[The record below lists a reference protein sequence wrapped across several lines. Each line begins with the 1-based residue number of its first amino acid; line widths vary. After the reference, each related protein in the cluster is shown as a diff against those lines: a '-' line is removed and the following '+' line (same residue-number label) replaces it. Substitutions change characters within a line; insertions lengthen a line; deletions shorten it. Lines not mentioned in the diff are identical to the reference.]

1 MHTILWFLYF
11 WLYLIA
17 VLPLYWYLRRLE
29 KRGERARCDAILH
42 PTVGRWARRLIRAA
56 GAKVTVEGLE
66 KLPSGPAVYVANHQ
80 GYFDIP
86 VVLGYL
92 GNDAKSLVAKKQID
106 RIPLI
111 RRWMRLLHCVFLDR
125 DNPRSAVASL
135 NEAADWVAQGYSM
148 VIFPEGTRSKTGE
161 VAEFKGGAFKIAQK
175 NKVPVV
181 PFVIDGTAELMER
194 NGYWIHGGPV
204 HLRVLDPIDTAGYTK
219 EDWRA
224 LPALCEERVRQALAA
239 LRSEHQA

>member
-29 KRGERARCDAILH
+29 KRGDRERCDPILH
-42 PTVGRWARRLIRAA
+42 RTVGRWARRLIRAA
-56 GAKVTVEGLE
+56 GAKVTVEGLD
-66 KLPSGPAVYVANHQ
+66 KLPAGPAVYVANHQ

-92 GNDAKSLVAKKQID
+92 GDDTKPLVAKKEID

-125 DNPRSAVASL
+125 ENPPQCGRLAERGRRLGGTGLLDGHLPRGHPATRAKRAARAS
-135 NEAADWVAQGYSM
+135 SR
-148 VIFPEGTRSKTGE
+148 P
-161 VAEFKGGAFKIAQK
+161 
-175 NKVPVV
+175 VPS
-181 PFVIDGTAELMER
+181 
-194 NGYWIHGGPV
+194 
-204 HLRVLDPIDTAGYTK
+204 
-219 EDWRA
+219 A
-224 LPALCEERVRQALAA
+224 LPSRRGCPWCRWPSPARGTCLRATACGPRPAISGCASCPPSRPQA
-239 LRSEHQA
+239 

>member
-29 KRGERARCDAILH
+29 KRGKRAKCDAILH
-42 PTVGRWARRLIRAA
+42 RTVGRWARRLIRAA

-66 KLPSGPAVYVANHQ
+66 KLPDGPAVYVANHQ

-92 GNDAKSLVAKKQID
+92 GEDTKPLVAKKEID

-125 DNPRSAVASL
+125 ENPRSAVASL
-135 NEAADWVAQGYSM
+135 NEAAEWVAQGYSM

-181 PFVIDGTAELMER
+181 PFVIDGTAQLMER

-204 HLRVLDPIDTAGYTK
+204 RLRVLDPIDTAGYTK

-224 LPALCEERVRQALAA
+224 LPALCEERVRQALCG
-239 LRSEHQA
+239 LRAGQQA